1 MVNIISSLENH
12 TIKHITKLIEN
23 KSYRQKNSS
32 SVIYGEKTIL
42 SAYEY
47 DVITDIFVKEE
58 EYEKYSSIFNK
69 NNISWHIID
78 KQNIFDKINPLNIDY
93 NLFALI
99 KQQNNKDLKEFYH
112 HNCIILD
119 NIQDPGNLGTIFRTA
134 QASGIQHIILSN
146 GCADIY
152 NPKVLRSTMGI
163 QFALNLIQNVDIEAF
178 IIEYIKFNGTVLACI
193 AKATKSIY
201 SYRFKEYKNLA
212 FIFGNEGHGISK
224 NILEITS
231 DNLYIPMH
239 EKAESINVATAVA
252 VTLYELYRQ
261 LNSIQ
266 FNDKL

>member
-1 MVNIISSLENH
+1 MVNIISSLENR
-12 TIKHITKLIEN
+12 TIKHITKLIEH

-32 SVIYGEKTIL
+32 SIIYGEKTIL

-47 DVITDIFVKEE
+47 NVITDIFVKEE
-58 EYEKYSSIFNK
+58 EYKKYSTIFNQ
-69 NNISWHIID
+69 NQINWHIIE
-78 KQNIFDKINPLNIDY
+78 KQSIFDKINPLNIDY

-99 KQQNNKDLKEFYH
+99 KQQNNIDLKQFYNQ
-112 HNCIILD
+112 NCIILD

-134 QASGIQHIILSN
+134 QASGVQHIVLSN

-152 NPKVLRSTMGI
+152 NPKVLRATMGI
-163 QFALNLIQNVDIEAF
+163 QFALNIIQNIDIKEF
-178 IIEYIKFNGTVLACI
+178 INEYIKHKGTVLGCI

-201 SYRFKEYKNLA
+201 SYQFKDYKNLA

-224 NILEITS
+224 NILDITS
-231 DNLYIPMH
+231 DHLYIPMH
-239 EKAESINVATAVA
+239 ENAESINVATAVA

-261 LNSIQ
+261 LNFIQ